1 MLWWLQ
7 YNAKATYWSYPF
19 EQYCVFILSSPSCP
33 PSATSRG
40 CGPIQTKV
48 QHEDAGS
55 WTPCKGDASH
65 ATSCTRWET
74 CLQGEVHSPRAEHV
88 GLFCGKGK
96 SSNATYVESANE
108 TVTRN
113 LHLIKMWSISL
124 VFSAFSLPSLFPT
137 SQPFLPLSD
146 SNALCDSD
154 ESGAED
160 DEDDDDAFLSDT
172 QITEHSDP
180 NSYR

>member
-1 MLWWLQ
+1 MRSVIHTLP
-7 YNAKATYWSYPF
+7 AF
-19 EQYCVFILSSPSCP
+19 FIYFP
-33 PSATSRG
+33 
-40 CGPIQTKV
+40 
-48 QHEDAGS
+48 
-55 WTPCKGDASH
+55 
-65 ATSCTRWET
+65 
-74 CLQGEVHSPRAEHV
+74 
-88 GLFCGKGK
+88 LFC
-96 SSNATYVESANE
+96 
-108 TVTRN
+108 
-113 LHLIKMWSISL
+113 H
-124 VFSAFSLPSLFPT
+124 FFPP

>member
-1 MLWWLQ
+1 MRSVIHILPFLLFLIHLLWPL
-7 YNAKATYWSYPF
+7 F
-19 EQYCVFILSSPSCP
+19 
-33 PSATSRG
+33 SR
-40 CGPIQTKV
+40 
-48 QHEDAGS
+48 
-55 WTPCKGDASH
+55 
-65 ATSCTRWET
+65 
-74 CLQGEVHSPRAEHV
+74 
-88 GLFCGKGK
+88 
-96 SSNATYVESANE
+96 
-108 TVTRN
+108 
-113 LHLIKMWSISL
+113 
-124 VFSAFSLPSLFPT
+124 

>member
-1 MLWWLQ
+1 MWNQLMKLSLLVVHLL
-7 YNAKATYWSYPF
+7 KSYPS
-19 EQYCVFILSSPSCP
+19 LS
-33 PSATSRG
+33 
-40 CGPIQTKV
+40 
-48 QHEDAGS
+48 H
-55 WTPCKGDASH
+55 
-65 ATSCTRWET
+65 
-74 CLQGEVHSPRAEHV
+74 
-88 GLFCGKGK
+88 
-96 SSNATYVESANE
+96 
-108 TVTRN
+108 
-113 LHLIKMWSISL
+113 
-124 VFSAFSLPSLFPT
+124 SAFSLPSLFPP

>member
-1 MLWWLQ
+1 MNQLIR
-7 YNAKATYWSYPF
+7 S
-19 EQYCVFILSSPSCP
+19 VIHHV
-33 PSATSRG
+33 
-40 CGPIQTKV
+40 PI
-48 QHEDAGS
+48 
-55 WTPCKGDASH
+55 
-65 ATSCTRWET
+65 
-74 CLQGEVHSPRAEHV
+74 CL
-88 GLFCGKGK
+88 F
-96 SSNATYVESANE
+96 
-108 TVTRN
+108 
-113 LHLIKMWSISL
+113 HLL
-124 VFSAFSLPSLFPT
+124 FSLPSLFLP

>member
-1 MLWWLQ
+1 M
-7 YNAKATYWSYPF
+7 
-19 EQYCVFILSSPSCP
+19 
-33 PSATSRG
+33 
-40 CGPIQTKV
+40 
-48 QHEDAGS
+48 
-55 WTPCKGDASH
+55 
-65 ATSCTRWET
+65 
-74 CLQGEVHSPRAEHV
+74 
-88 GLFCGKGK
+88 GLFCGQGK
-96 SSNATYVESANE
+96 ALNVTYGESANE
-108 TVTRN
+108 
-113 LHLIKMWSISL
+113 ICDS
-124 VFSAFSLPSLFPT
+124 VFRLLKSYPSFSPYLPFSLPSLFPP

>member
-1 MLWWLQ
+1 MRYMIHSLQ
-7 YNAKATYWSYPF
+7 VIKKLFLN
-19 EQYCVFILSSPSCP
+19 LSPY
-33 PSATSRG
+33 
-40 CGPIQTKV
+40 
-48 QHEDAGS
+48 
-55 WTPCKGDASH
+55 
-65 ATSCTRWET
+65 
-74 CLQGEVHSPRAEHV
+74 L
-88 GLFCGKGK
+88 LF
-96 SSNATYVESANE
+96 S
-108 TVTRN
+108 
-113 LHLIKMWSISL
+113 
-124 VFSAFSLPSLFPT
+124 FAFSRPSLFPP

>member
-1 MLWWLQ
+1 MGLLCGQ
-7 YNAKATYWSYPF
+7 SKA
-19 EQYCVFILSSPSCP
+19 LSS
-33 PSATSRG
+33 
-40 CGPIQTKV
+40 
-48 QHEDAGS
+48 
-55 WTPCKGDASH
+55 
-65 ATSCTRWET
+65 
-74 CLQGEVHSPRAEHV
+74 
-88 GLFCGKGK
+88 F
-96 SSNATYVESANE
+96 ESAKDQ
-108 TVTRN
+108 
-113 LHLIKMWSISL
+113 LFIISL
-124 VFSAFSLPSLFPT
+124 SAFFIWLFSLPSLFLP